1 MTYLLIF
8 FGILFLCAVL
18 FTDSFFRTLGRI
30 VEFFAISHLSNID
43 PEFKKKVEKH
53 KKAEEDLDSYLRSKE
68 NYEPPTRAEKRAIA
82 KGEYF
87 K

>member
-30 VEFFAISHLSNID
+30 VKFFAISHLSNID

-53 KKAEEDLDSYLRSKE
+53 KKSKEEFESYLRSRGVPELTK
-68 NYEPPTRAEKRAIA
+68 AEKRAID